1 MAVSK
6 DKVRANL
13 VINIE
18 LKKELEEIAK
28 EEQRSF
34 NNLVNKI
41 LSEYVKDLKENKEE

>member
-18 LKKELEEIAK
+18 LKKELEKIAK

-41 LSEYVKDLKENKEE
+41 LSEYVKEINKEE

>member
-18 LKKELEEIAK
+18 LKKELEKIAK

-41 LSEYVKDLKENKEE
+41 LSEYVKEINKED

>member
-41 LSEYVKDLKENKEE
+41 LSEYVKDLKENKED